1 MAGGVQR
8 VQGRKEEMR
17 LEMRGSAVKVEAKYY
32 ENPVKYPV
40 KTILRISLFIL
51 SKMEPLEGF

>member
-32 ENPVKYPV
+32 EKSCKVPCKDYLKNFTFY
-40 KTILRISLFIL
+40 S
-51 SKMEPLEGF
+51 E

>member
-1 MAGGVQR
+1 M
-8 VQGRKEEMR
+8 K
-17 LEMRGSAVKVEAKYY
+17 
-32 ENPVKYPV
+32 NPVKYPV